1 VKFAN
6 RLNRALAYILIGQGE
21 LGKTE
26 LRLLKKE
33 DPNNLMAD
41 TLLISTNKDFIIL
54 LIGI

>member
-1 VKFAN
+1 MKFAN